1 MISKKR
7 ERARIKKEYEHL
19 TKKILARSK
28 IMYEVEKKFYAVV
41 NPPCKE
47 IDGDKKIVYTK
58 VYTEEILPRETL

>member
-1 MISKKR
+1 MKSR
-7 ERARIKKEYEHL
+7 
-19 TKKILARSK
+19 
-28 IMYEVEKKFYAVV
+28 KKFYAVV